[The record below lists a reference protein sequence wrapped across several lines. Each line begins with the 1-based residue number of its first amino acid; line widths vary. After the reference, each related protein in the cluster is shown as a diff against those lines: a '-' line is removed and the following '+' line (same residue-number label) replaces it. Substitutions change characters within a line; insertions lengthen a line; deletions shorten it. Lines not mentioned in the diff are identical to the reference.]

1 MSERERERKRGRKV
15 TVDVRWGPQL
25 DQATYKNRQRL
36 YLSEQFNEEA
46 HSPFVKEYKTIIH
59 PGEVLIWDVELQPN
73 RHPMLGATESRPD
86 LTFYHSFAYYREG
99 QCCRCAEGSSPH
111 DPDPRPCLGHFN
123 RKVGSPEGQANA
135 SMATRFSKLQ
145 QQLEVEKHATYDAQA
160 DQCCYHDMALKS

>member
-1 MSERERERKRGRKV
+1 MSERERERERGGKV

-36 YLSEQFNEEA
+36 YLSEQFNEET

-59 PGEVLIWDVELQPN
+59 PGE
-73 RHPMLGATESRPD
+73 
-86 LTFYHSFAYYREG
+86 TFYHSFAYYREG

-123 RKVGSPEGQANA
+123 RNVGSPKGQANA
-135 SMATRFSKLQ
+135 SMATRLSKLQ